1 MNILIVSP
9 IVSHPPVSGARMRI
23 NKLASYLKILGHQIT
38 FVHYNIENVGS
49 IAQDQMESAWD
60 RYIKIPKTKDFKR
73 SFGEVYAV
81 DDWYEDSI
89 TDIVVNECQNNS
101 FDAIITNYIFMTKF
115 FEKLPKEIL
124 KIVDTHDIL
133 ADRLNMYQQNSIKPG
148 FFYTNKEEEKIGL
161 DRADIVFAIQDIE
174 AVYFQQHTKTK
185 VITINHLEDKQFL
198 DKKYNNLKKIGY
210 LGANNK
216 FNIKSI
222 EEFIKEFKKYENPN
236 IELHIA
242 GNICNV
248 LKVRDS
254 RIKLVGF
261 VDNLSNFYEEMDL
274 IINPTIVGTG
284 LKIKSVEALSFG
296 VPVISTKIGF
306 EGINSNLKEHDL
318 ENSKELIE
326 CIDHIYQDQNK
337 LNYISDYCKEV
348 FEKYLENNQ
357 FLLFKL
363 FPPSNFTKIEK
374 SDCKISQAKV
384 FDSLLISLEKLSSI
398 SFITAPIKK
407 FKAYKDVLKAY
418 QEIK

>member
-1 MNILIVSP
+1 MNIMIVSP
-9 IVSHPPVSGARMRI
+9 IASHPPVSGARMRI
-23 NKLASYLKILGHQIT
+23 NKLVSYLKILGHHIT
-38 FVHYNIENVGS
+38 FVHYNIENTGS
-49 IAQDQMESAWD
+49 KAQEQMESAWD
-60 RYIKIPKTKDFKR
+60 KYIKVPKTRDFKK
-73 SFGEVYAV
+73 SCGDVYGV

-89 TDIVVNECQNNS
+89 TEIVLKECQNNS

-115 FEKLPKEIL
+115 FETLPEKIL

-133 ADRLNMYQQNSIKPG
+133 SERLNMYQQNSLEPG
-148 FFYTNKEEEKIGL
+148 FFYTTKEEEKIGL

-174 AVYFQQHTKTK
+174 AVYFKQHTKAN
-185 VITINHLEDKQFL
+185 VITINHLEDKRFL
-198 DKKYNNLKKIGY
+198 NKKYNGIKKIGY

-222 EEFIKEFKKYENPN
+222 EEFVKEFKRYENPN
-236 IELHIA
+236 IELYIA
-242 GNICNV
+242 GNICNI
-248 LKVRDS
+248 LKVSDS

-261 VDNLSNFYEEMDL
+261 VNNLSKFYEEMDL
-274 IINPTIVGTG
+274 IINPTVIGTG

-296 VPVISTKIGF
+296 IPIVSTKIGF
-306 EGINSNLKEHDL
+306 DGINSNLKEHSL

-326 CIDHIYQDQNK
+326 CINNIYQDKDK
-337 LNYISDYCKEV
+337 LNFIADYCREV

-357 FLLFKL
+357 FKLFKL
-363 FPPSNFTKIEK
+363 FPPANFTKIEK
-374 SDCKISQAKV
+374 TDCRISQVKV

-398 SFITAPIKK
+398 SFIKSPIKK